1 MMHLMCRTFDITVDT
16 VGLVGVA
23 GPLAKHADKCVDCR
37 VVLEAMVIIDD
48 HLGSLDAEHY
58 RAPDALKPAVMASLG
73 PGLAPVHE
81 HRMSMKVPVAAAV
94 VATAAAGT
102 AVIVRILRTRAA

>member
-1 MMHLMCRTFDITVDT
+1 MHMMCRTFDVTVST
-16 VGLVGVA
+16 IGLVGVA
-23 GPLAKHADKCVDCR
+23 GPLAKHAERCVDCR
-37 VVLEAMVIIDD
+37 VVLEAMLIVDN
-48 HLGSLDAEHY
+48 HLDSLDAEHY
-58 RAPDALKPAVMASLG
+58 RAPDGFQPAVMASLG
-73 PGLAPVHE
+73 PGLAPEHG